1 MFKMHCSTDTCKKY
15 SVPEMFYFLFHKK
28 THFFKT
34 LLQSQFLDDFDQIL
48 PTKAESYVHVDL
60 HLFQHKFYN
69 LRILRAHEL
78 NTKLN
83 FERQK
88 RNTMIVLLKT
98 NNSSLGKNRE
108 YLKSVLQNIN

>member
-1 MFKMHCSTDTCKKY
+1 
-15 SVPEMFYFLFHKK
+15 MFYFLFHKK